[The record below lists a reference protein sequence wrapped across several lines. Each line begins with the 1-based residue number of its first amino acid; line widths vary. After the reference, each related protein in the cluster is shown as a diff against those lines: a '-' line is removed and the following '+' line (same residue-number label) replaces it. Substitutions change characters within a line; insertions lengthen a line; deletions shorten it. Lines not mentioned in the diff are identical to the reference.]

1 MTRFSVRAESRTKY
15 NTMEETTSFNLPKQT
30 HDIFAVMARGAFIS
44 SNGSR
49 DGMNRLYDVINNP
62 ENFDRLQA
70 YFNVIRYN
78 IERGNNFFYFS
89 KLSEPNSEL
98 EKKLERFERYIDIID
113 LFASMDNKIGI
124 GSRFRPSEIAEECN
138 ANVRLKQKL
147 QKIPLYRS
155 ETLHNKVREIC
166 DLMSRDSFLELEDE
180 KSESYKVLDSYNYLL
195 DVINSVAIYEES
207 SSSDDTQ
214 GIIYN

>member
-1 MTRFSVRAESRTKY
+1 MSAE
-15 NTMEETTSFNLPKQT
+15 EFNLPRQT
-30 HDIFAVMARGAFIS
+30 HEIFAVMARGNFIS

-70 YFNVIRYN
+70 YFNVIRFN
-78 IERGNNFFYFS
+78 IERGNNYFYFS

-113 LFASMDNKIGI
+113 LLASMDNKITI
-124 GSRFRPSEIAEECN
+124 GSRFRPTEIAEECN

-180 KSESYKVLDSYNYLL
+180 KTESYKVLDAYTYLL
-195 DVINSVAIYEES
+195 DLINAISIYEDTGGTGES
-207 SSSDDTQ
+207 TQ
-214 GIIYN
+214 GLIYNQLIWLCVSD

>member
-1 MTRFSVRAESRTKY
+1 
-15 NTMEETTSFNLPKQT
+15 MEEITNFNLPKQT

-98 EKKLERFERYIDIID
+98 EP
-113 LFASMDNKIGI
+113 KI
-124 GSRFRPSEIAEECN
+124 
-138 ANVRLKQKL
+138 
-147 QKIPLYRS
+147 
-155 ETLHNKVREIC
+155 
-166 DLMSRDSFLELEDE
+166 
-180 KSESYKVLDSYNYLL
+180 
-195 DVINSVAIYEES
+195 VINCNYMCRHFKSFSDETILQPGPSPYDGAIPDYRAIYLGQTLNS
-207 SSSDDTQ
+207 
-214 GIIYN
+214 